1 MRRCSDEA
9 LLQPIDTARSQVMV
23 CLKPLLPLQYLMV
36 FKTHNKLP
44 RRICPRS
51 ASCLSSPGAGPAQ
64 CSAQRLRQD
73 LSHPAIFFC
82 DMHVCWSCLAPHP
95 GLVSM
100 QKLKWDKEFANVH
113 LRNMYISSFLLQKKY
128 PQNLIQF
135 EIGTLVLAKIFRI
148 ALFVWRDPRF
158 F

>member
-9 LLQPIDTARSQVMV
+9 LLQPIDTARSQIMV
-23 CLKPLLPLQYLMV
+23 CLKPLLPLQYPMV

-64 CSAQRLRQD
+64 CSAQTGPQ
-73 LSHPAIFFC
+73 PPCNIFLWDACLLALFGTSS
-82 DMHVCWSCLAPHP
+82 WSSFYAETE
-95 GLVSM
+95 G
-100 QKLKWDKEFANVH
+100 E
-113 LRNMYISSFLLQKKY
+113 LRNLPTYISKTCIYHLFYYRKKY